1 MSANAAFGFIEV
13 RDGRILIKVVS
24 SRLHP
29 TKTKRPTE
37 MAIHAATFENALSGA
52 ARPRKEQHHDRH
64 ERWTFTSIRG
74 AGTLYE
80 LLRTGMGVLNG
91 RL

>member
-1 MSANAAFGFIEV
+1 V

-37 MAIHAATFENALSGA
+37 MAIQAATFENALSGA
-52 ARPRKEQHHDRH
+52 ARPEG
-64 ERWTFTSIRG
+64 TTS
-74 AGTLYE
+74 
-80 LLRTGMGVLNG
+80 
-91 RL
+91 